1 MERPRDVAR
10 DMTGNMPREISPDD
24 AHSIAPDMAGDDSVR
39 SLVREDAAQGSV
51 ESTAFARGPH
61 DTAVLP
67 PLDHAAIRTIIAG
80 IMLAMFLSA
89 LEQTIVAPALPA
101 IGKSLADLD
110 DLSWVVTAYLLAA
123 TAATP
128 LFGKLT
134 DIHGR
139 RTIMLLAIGIF
150 IVGSLVC
157 ALAPTIWVLVIGRTL
172 QGIGGGGLIPIAQTI
187 IADLL
192 TPRERPM
199 AQSYTAVVFMS
210 ASILGPVLGGLLTD
224 HLHWSFIFWINL
236 PLGVVA
242 LVMTSRAL
250 RRLPRNDRPHQLD
263 IPGVTLM
270 VAASVAL
277 LLALDWGGAHYRWI
291 SWQIIALIAGS
302 AALWTLFAVRLLT
315 AREPFIPL
323 AILRGKVTSAL
334 TCAAFF
340 SIGTIMGVTIVT
352 PLYCQ
357 MVLGAS
363 ASVSGLALIGFLAGA
378 TLGSLLTGR
387 LLVRL
392 THYMRLPI
400 VGLVVAIVALGIL
413 AAEPAGL
420 SFGVFTALLGVVGA
434 GIGPMYPTSTI
445 VMQNAVKLHQLGT
458 ATGALNFFRLLGGAV
473 IVAVFGAIVL
483 GSAGDHTGVVTLEKL
498 AAGHADFAPAFR
510 YVFIAAAVFLAIA
523 LACVLAVEER
533 PLHGPIRLGDPAAE

>member
-1 MERPRDVAR
+1 
-10 DMTGNMPREISPDD
+10 
-24 AHSIAPDMAGDDSVR
+24 
-39 SLVREDAAQGSV
+39 
-51 ESTAFARGPH
+51 
-61 DTAVLP
+61 
-67 PLDHAAIRTIIAG
+67 
-80 IMLAMFLSA
+80 
-89 LEQTIVAPALPA
+89 
-101 IGKSLADLD
+101 
-110 DLSWVVTAYLLAA
+110 
-123 TAATP
+123 
-128 LFGKLT
+128 
-134 DIHGR
+134 
-139 RTIMLLAIGIF
+139 
-150 IVGSLVC
+150 
-157 ALAPTIWVLVIGRTL
+157 
-172 QGIGGGGLIPIAQTI
+172 
-187 IADLL
+187 
-192 TPRERPM
+192 
-199 AQSYTAVVFMS
+199 
-210 ASILGPVLGGLLTD
+210 VLGGLLTD

-236 PLGVVA
+236 PLGAVA

-302 AALWTLFAVRLLT
+302 AVLWTLFAARLLT

-363 ASVSGLALIGFLAGA
+363 ASVSGLALIAFLGGA

-387 LLVRL
+387 LIVRL
-392 THYMRLPI
+392 THYMRVPI
-400 VGLVVAIVALGIL
+400 VGLIIAIVTLGFL

-420 SFGVFTALLGVVGA
+420 SLGVFSVLLGILGA
-434 GIGPMYPTSTI
+434 AIGPMYPASTI
-445 VMQNAVKLHQLGT
+445 LMQNAVKLHQLGT

-498 AAGHADFAPAFR
+498 AAGHADFAHAFR
-510 YVFIAAAVFLAIA
+510 FVFIAAAIFLAIA
-523 LACVLAVEER
+523 LVCVLTVEER
-533 PLHGPIRLGDPAAE
+533 PLHGPVRLGDSAAE